1 MKKHSPVAAL
11 WLASLAASAPAIQ
24 AQIRAGA
31 DSGFGTF
38 QEVCMK
44 CHGKANMP
52 KAPAPDAMR
61 EFSPEKIY
69 QTLTA
74 APPNT
79 HATLNLTD
87 EQKRRAAEAIAYRL
101 IGTAESGEAGLMG
114 NHCPS
119 NPPLSD
125 PAASPA
131 WNGWGVD
138 EGNTRFQPAKSA
150 GLSSDQVPRLK
161 LKWAFGF
168 PGGASAYGQPAVVSG
183 RVFVGADTGHIYSL
197 DAATGCVYW
206 SFRTK
211 ASVRNAMTI
220 GPVKGHGSSKYAVYF
235 GDLKSNVYGVD
246 AQNGELLWT
255 AHVEEN
261 YTARITAAP
270 ALHDG
275 RLYVPV
281 SKWEANAARTLDYP
295 CCTVRGSVVALD
307 ANTGRQIWKHYT
319 IEEEPKPVRRNSIG
333 TQLWGPAGASVWD
346 TPTVD
351 VKRHAIYFGTGD
363 ASTEPAAKTT
373 DAVMA
378 LDMETGKI
386 LWFYQALANDTYIL
400 GCTGPT
406 RTENCP
412 KVVGPDLD
420 IGSSPILKSME
431 GGRRV
436 LLGATKGG
444 EVFGLDPD
452 RNGALLW
459 KVNVAP
465 NPGSG
470 IVWGGAADDQAA
482 YFGLSGGGV
491 AAVKLATGERI
502 WFNALQAQSGG
513 GNRIGNQAAATAIPG
528 AVFVGSRDGV
538 LHALSTVD
546 GHSLWEFDT
555 AREFDTVNK
564 VAAHGGSIVAPGV
577 TVAGGMMFVGSGYFV
592 FGDKP
597 GNVLLAF
604 SPQ

>member
-1 MKKHSPVAAL
+1 MMRHFRVVALGLYSIAG
-11 WLASLAASAPAIQ
+11 WIAAAN

-52 KAPAPDAMR
+52 NAPAPAAMR
-61 EFSPEKIY
+61 EFSPEKLY
-69 QTLTA
+69 QTLTT
-74 APPNT
+74 APPNV
-79 HATLNLTD
+79 HAALSLTD

-101 IGTAESGEAGLMG
+101 IGTAESGEAKLMP
-114 NHCPS
+114 NQCAN
-119 NPPLSD
+119 NPPLPNPSAG
-125 PAASPA
+125 PG
-131 WNGWGVD
+131 WNGWGAD
-138 EGNTRFQPAKSA
+138 GANTRFQPPMAA
-150 GLSSDQVPRLK
+150 GITPDQVPRLK

-168 PGGASAYGQPAVVSG
+168 PGGASAYGQPTLVSG

-220 GPVKGHGSSKYAVYF
+220 GPVSGHGSSKYAVFF
-235 GDLKSNVYGVD
+235 GDLKSNVYGLD

-270 ALHDG
+270 ALHNG
-275 RLYVPV
+275 RLYVPM

-295 CCTVRGSVVALD
+295 CCTVRGSIVALD

-319 IEEEPKPVRRNSIG
+319 IEEEPKPVRKNSIG
-333 TQLWGPAGASVWD
+333 TELWAPAGASVWN

-351 VKRHAIYFGTGD
+351 AKRRAIYFGTGD

-378 LDMETGKI
+378 MDMDTGKI
-386 LWFYQALANDTYIL
+386 LWSYQSLANDVYIL

-412 KVVGPDLD
+412 SVVGPDLD
-420 IGSSPILKSME
+420 IGSSAILKTLE
-431 GGRRV
+431 GGKRV

-452 RNGALLW
+452 HNGALLW

-470 IVWGGAADDQAA
+470 IVWGGAADDKTA

-491 AAVKLATGERI
+491 AAVKLASGERI
-502 WFNALQAQSGG
+502 WFNSLQSKSGG
-513 GNRIGNQAAATAIPG
+513 GNRNGNQAAATAING
-528 AVFVGSRDGV
+528 VVFIGGRDGM
-538 LHALSTVD
+538 LHALSSGD
-546 GHSLWEFDT
+546 GHILWEFDS
-555 AREFDTVNK
+555 ARDFETVNK
-564 VAAHGGSIVAPGV
+564 VPAHGGSIVAPGV
-577 TVAGGMMFVGSGYFV
+577 TIAGGMMFVGSGYFV